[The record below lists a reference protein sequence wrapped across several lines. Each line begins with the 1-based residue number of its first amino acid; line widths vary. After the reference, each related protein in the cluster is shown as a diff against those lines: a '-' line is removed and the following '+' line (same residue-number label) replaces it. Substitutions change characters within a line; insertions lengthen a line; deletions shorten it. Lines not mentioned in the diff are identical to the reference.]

1 MTIDGIKIIDLTKII
16 YTVCSDRG
24 ISTFEAMEI
33 AEEILVRS
41 ALRRDINNYLIRLV
55 GKIKHRLIIEEINR
69 CQITL

>member
-69 CQITL
+69 CQTL

>member
-16 YTVCSDRG
+16 YTVCSDR

-41 ALRRDINNYLIRLV
+41 ALKRDINNYLIRLV
-55 GKIKHRLIIEEINR
+55 GKIKHRTIIEEISR

>member
-16 YTVCSDRG
+16 YTVCNDRG

-33 AEEILVRS
+33 AEEMLVRS
-41 ALRRDINNYLIRLV
+41 TLKRDINNYLIRLV
-55 GKIKHRLIIEEINR
+55 GKIKHRTIIEEINR